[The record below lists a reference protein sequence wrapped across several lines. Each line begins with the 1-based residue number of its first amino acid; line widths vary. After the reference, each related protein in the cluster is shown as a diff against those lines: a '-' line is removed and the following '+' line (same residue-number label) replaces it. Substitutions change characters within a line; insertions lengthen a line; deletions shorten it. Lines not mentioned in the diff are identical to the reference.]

1 MNGID
6 TSAAALLASRIGALG
21 AAGSQGSAGAAQA
34 GVSALTGGAA
44 ALADPRNAG
53 SPQASA
59 QTVLSAVALALDAII
74 RSGGEATPAV
84 VGRAPI
90 WADPAAAGQAMAADT
105 GSLPLPGLANPTAQ
119 TGATDPAQAQVQAL
133 EAALLADLEAS
144 TAEAAQ
150 AGLPGSAQDAEGA
163 AGASSAAAANAAES
177 GGMSAGT
184 GGAQGAAPSSP
195 PQGAQGTQGAQAA
208 QRAAPAM
215 QSGPV
220 AALAA
225 TLAQTVASSGLFY
238 ESHLAQWLRGQR
250 TPGELADEPQNR
262 LTGGSAQLPLEFAVD
277 RNLAADDIADVLWT
291 DLPSATQQGARA
303 GSTANAGGTAASSAR
318 GEANAAG
325 LAEEGERAGGSTV
338 AALADALLPAA
349 RTLAG
354 AGAGVGVHGA
364 LLPLVR
370 QQLDLLATGEFRWTG
385 EAWPGV
391 RLDWS
396 IQPDDDERHARQ
408 DPRAGRAADED
419 ETPWRT
425 RLTLALPALGTV
437 DAELALTGSTLAVRV
452 QASPGGAQR
461 LSAHSEALRGRLE
474 ALGLALAGLSIREI
488 GGMNGMGGAAGV
500 DGMWAAGA
508 YARAAEATHAASPA
522 HAADAPHATDSTDW
536 ELG

>member
-21 AAGSQGSAGAAQA
+21 PTGSQGSAGAAQT
-34 GVSALTGGAA
+34 GVSALTGGLA
-44 ALADPRNAG
+44 ALADPQSAS

-90 WADPAAAGQAMAADT
+90 WTDPAAAGDAPLGDA
-105 GSLPLPGLANPTAQ
+105 GSLPLPGLANPAGQALT
-119 TGATDPAQAQVQAL
+119 TAQAQSM
-133 EAALLADLEAS
+133 EAALLADLA
-144 TAEAAQ
+144 AEAAQ
-150 AGLPGSAQDAEGA
+150 AGLPGGAQDADGA
-163 AGASSAAAANAAES
+163 
-177 GGMSAGT
+177 T
-184 GGAQGAAPSSP
+184 
-195 PQGAQGTQGAQAA
+195 GAQGTASTPQGAQAA
-208 QRAAPAM
+208 QGAALAA

-250 TPGELADEPQNR
+250 TPGELADEPQNH
-262 LTGGSAQLPLEFAVD
+262 LTGDGAQLPLDWSQAT
-277 RNLAADDIADVLWT
+277 DDIDDVLWT
-291 DLPSATQQGARA
+291 DLPGAAQQGARTA
-303 GSTANAGGTAASSAR
+303 NTANAAGQAAASGAR
-318 GEANAAG
+318 GEANAAA
-325 LAEEGERAGGSTV
+325 LAQEALREDGRAAS
-338 AALADALLPAA
+338 ALADTLLPAA
-349 RTLAG
+349 RTPAG
-354 AGAGVGVHGA
+354 AGAGVGVHEA

-391 RLDWS
+391 RLDWT
-396 IQPDDDERHARQ
+396 IQQDDDERPDPRN
-408 DPRAGRAADED
+408 PRAGRSADDD

-437 DAELALTGSTLAVRV
+437 DAELTLAGATLAVRV

-461 LSAHSEALRGRLE
+461 LTAHSEALRGRLE

-488 GGMNGMGGAAGV
+488 GGAGGTMGMDGAR
-500 DGMWAAGA
+500 AAGA
-508 YARAAEATHAASPA
+508 YARTAAAQAGDAHAGGPAVAHAASTS
-522 HAADAPHATDSTDW
+522 HAADAPHATNATDW